1 VFYKTIRLA
10 GVLLLLGAMQGFA
23 QEPEAAT
30 PASVPA
36 ATPSEMNCSGFIS
49 AGPLSKDLYLFDGA
63 DNDFRYWYH
72 SFLPGNHVYLRSRTG
87 AVPSVGSELSIV
99 RPASELMRTRWY
111 FTQGLLLRAMGS
123 AYEDVGRVKVVRV
136 TPQGA
141 IAEVTFA
148 CTGLF
153 PGDLAVPYQP
163 RTVPEYTPGASLDR
177 FALPN
182 NKLWG
187 IIAAGVGNT
196 PFLGTGSMAY
206 INLGQVNGVRP
217 GQRFRIFPFFSDA
230 NTEWRVFPQTPRETI
245 GEMVILSVQEKSS
258 VGMIV
263 QSRREI
269 SLRDG
274 VELE

>member
-1 VFYKTIRLA
+1 MFHKLIRLA
-10 GVLLLLGAMQGFA
+10 GVLLLLAAIQGFA
-23 QEPEAAT
+23 QEPEAAA

-49 AGPLSKDLYLFDGA
+49 GAPLSKDLYVFEGA

-72 SFLPGNHVYLRSRTG
+72 NFAPGDYVYLRSRTG
-87 AVPSVGSELSIV
+87 AAPSVGSELSIV
-99 RPASELMRTRWY
+99 RSANELMRTRWY
-111 FTQGLLLRAMGS
+111 FGQGLLLGAMGS
-123 AYEDVGRVKVVRV
+123 AYEDIGRVKVVTV

-141 IAEVTFA
+141 IAEVTSTCSA
-148 CTGLF
+148 LF
-153 PGDLAVPYQP
+153 TGDLAIPYQP
-163 RTVPEYTPGASLDR
+163 RTAPQYTPSATLDR
-177 FALPN
+177 FALPT

-187 IIAAGVGNT
+187 IIAAGVGDT
-196 PFLGTGSMAY
+196 PLLGEGSMAY

-230 NTEWRVFPQTPRETI
+230 NSGLRIFPQTPRETI

-269 SLRDG
+269 SLQDG

>member
-1 VFYKTIRLA
+1 VFHKTIRLA
-10 GVLLLLGAMQGFA
+10 GVLLLLAAIQGIA
-23 QEPEAAT
+23 QEAEAAS

-49 AGPLSKDLYLFDGA
+49 GGQLSKDLYVFEGA
-63 DNDFRYWYH
+63 DNDFRFGYH
-72 SFLPGNHVYLRSRTG
+72 TFAPGDYVYLRSRTG
-87 AVPSVGSELSIV
+87 AVPSVGAELSIV
-99 RPASELMRTRWY
+99 RSGSDRMRIHWY
-111 FTQGLLLRAMGS
+111 FGQGLQLRAMGS
-123 AYEDVGRVKVVRV
+123 PYEDVGRVKVVSV

-141 IAEVTFA
+141 IAEVTSA
-148 CTGLF
+148 CTELA
-153 PGDLAVPYQP
+153 PGDFAMPYQQRIAP
-163 RTVPEYTPGASLDR
+163 QYTPGRSLDR
-177 FALPN
+177 FAPPN
-182 NKLWG
+182 GKLWG

-196 PFLGTGSMAY
+196 AYLGEGSMAY
-206 INLGQVNGVRP
+206 INLGQVNGVSP

-230 NTEWRVFPQTPRETI
+230 NTAWQLFPQTPRETI
-245 GEMVILSVQEKSS
+245 GEMVILSVQDKSS